1 MRSNNETTK
10 YSIGRRGALSLLM
23 IIAICLAAFAL
34 SACEAEESGSAA
46 DPGEEHEIQDG
57 AAKKYVDLLTSDK
70 SEYYM
75 TIESEQKT
83 AGSDDVFR
91 DVQTIA
97 QDGAKKFVSS
107 DANQSLQYNL
117 DGYFYY
123 YDIRNK
129 QYYKM
134 KETGN
139 VDEITDAYAPRNGY
153 KKTEEKKFDDKKC
166 QCDIFEKETTEEGMV
181 MVNRT
186 EYYVDEEGELVGV
199 VSEQRNKDSDRL
211 AGRLVM
217 TVTDFKSKV
226 PEGTFDLPDGYTEIK
241 SGQ

>member
-1 MRSNNETTK
+1 MRLNNDKTK
-10 YSIGRRGALSLLM
+10 YSRGRRGALALLM
-23 IIAICLAAFAL
+23 ILAICLAAFAL

-46 DPGEEHEIQDG
+46 DPAEEHEVQDG

-83 AGSDDVFR
+83 PDSDDVFR

-97 QDGAKKFVSS
+97 QDGSKKFVAS
-107 DANQSLQYNL
+107 DASQSLQYNL

-123 YDIRNK
+123 YDIQNK

-153 KKTEEKKFDDKKC
+153 KKTVEKKFDGEKC
-166 QCDIFEKETTEEGMV
+166 QCDIFEKETTEEGIALL
-181 MVNRT
+181 NIT
-186 EYYVDEEGELVGV
+186 EYYVDEEGQLVGV

-211 AGRLVM
+211 ASRLVM
-217 TVTDFKSKV
+217 TVTDFKTKV